1 MPDPDLEV
9 REGGGQSPKKKFF
22 QPFRPQ
28 FGLKIR
34 REEGP
39 LGHSPGSPTEAGL
52 NLFKASTH
60 VMAAFPASALA
71 LFLFFF
77 SYN

>member
-9 REGGGQSPKKKFF
+9 RGGGGAVSEKKFF

-39 LGHSPGSPTEAGL
+39 LGLSPGSATEAGL
-52 NLFKASTH
+52 NLFIASTH
-60 VMAAFPASALA
+60 VMAAFPALALA
-71 LFLFFF
+71 LFLFF

>member
-9 REGGGQSPKKKFF
+9 RGGGGGGSLRKNFF

-34 REEGP
+34 KGEGP
-39 LGHSPGSPTEAGL
+39 LGLSPGSATKAGL
-52 NLFKASTH
+52 NLFIASTH
-60 VMAAFPASALA
+60 VMAAFPALALA
-71 LFLFFF
+71 LFLIF
-77 SYN
+77 SL